1 MRKRYLSIP
10 FQLWFNL
17 FYLCNGQT
25 TINCLVYS
33 CLKMEFF
40 ILTVIVIIL
49 LLMKHISTFSVTSS
63 EETVF
68 PNFSTLIWTFFPC
81 LSCTLHI
88 FLLIFTEMG
97 CFSGAH
103 ELGSCTETN
112 AVISCWSSPCL
123 RNIPLVPHTSLN
135 VMCMFSSEKAEW
147 AGVLFLSIRL
157 IGLHFLDA
165 NLCTLF
171 FSVSFLKLLLISALC
186 VHSLLLAFYIL
197 GFMLLSQ
204 SLVKPVSKYSILKP
218 FGNRL
223 PLGILL
229 RVVIKR
235 GHYEIQKVCNLPPNN
250 IKICFGNNVW
260 DLVYI
265 L

>member
-10 FQLWFNL
+10 FQLWFNI

-68 PNFSTLIWTFFPC
+68 HNFSTLIWTFFPC

-103 ELGSCTETN
+103 ALGSCTETN

-147 AGVLFLSIRL
+147 AGVLFLSIRF
-157 IGLHFLDA
+157 ICLHFLDA
-165 NLCTLF
+165 NLCTLLSLSLSWNVCSSQPCAF
-171 FSVSFLKLLLISALC
+171 ILCFWLFISWASCFSLN
-186 VHSLLLAFYIL
+186 H
-197 GFMLLSQ
+197 LLSQ
-204 SLVKPVSKYSILKP
+204 AANILS
-218 FGNRL
+218 
-223 PLGILL
+223 
-229 RVVIKR
+229 
-235 GHYEIQKVCNLPPNN
+235 
-250 IKICFGNNVW
+250 
-260 DLVYI
+260 
-265 L
+265 